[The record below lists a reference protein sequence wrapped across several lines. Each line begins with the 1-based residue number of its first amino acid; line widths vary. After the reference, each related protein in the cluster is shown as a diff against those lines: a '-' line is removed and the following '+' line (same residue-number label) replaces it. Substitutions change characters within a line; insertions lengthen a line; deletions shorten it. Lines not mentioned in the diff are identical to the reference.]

1 MISLE
6 LPVQIAIG
14 YKSASQIARVTT
26 EAWAASNLYCPNCES
41 PLIACPANTR
51 TRDFDCANC
60 GEQFQLKSLTGNL
73 NGKLLGAEYS
83 TTLASIE
90 AEQHPSLIL
99 LRYSRTDMIVADV
112 RFVHRACITRSCLVA
127 RNPLGPNARR
137 AGWQGSIIVLDQI
150 PEAAKID
157 IVRAGIIS
165 PARNVCS
172 QWQVAQRMLQQNLES
187 RGWTA
192 DMLRF
197 LDQLQPRFILN
208 DVYCFER
215 ELGKLHPDNNH
226 IRAKIRQQLQIL
238 RDLGLISF
246 ENRGEYRKI

>member
-1 MISLE
+1 
-6 LPVQIAIG
+6 
-14 YKSASQIARVTT
+14 
-26 EAWAASNLYCPNCES
+26 
-41 PLIACPANTR
+41 
-51 TRDFDCANC
+51 
-60 GEQFQLKSLTGNL
+60 L

-99 LRYSRTDMIVADV
+99 LRYSRTNMIVVDV
-112 RFVHRACITRSCLVA
+112 RFIHRACITKSCLVA

-137 AGWQGSIIVLDQI
+137 AGWQGSLIVLDQI
-150 PEAAKID
+150 PGTAKID
-157 IVRAGIIS
+157 VVQAGVIS
-165 PARNVCS
+165 SPRSVCI
-172 QWQVAQRMLQQNLES
+172 QWQIAQRMLQQNLES
-187 RGWTA
+187 RGWTT
-192 DMLRF
+192 DILRF
-197 LDQLQPRFILN
+197 LEQLQPRFILK

-215 ELGKLHPDNNH
+215 ELGKLHPGNSH